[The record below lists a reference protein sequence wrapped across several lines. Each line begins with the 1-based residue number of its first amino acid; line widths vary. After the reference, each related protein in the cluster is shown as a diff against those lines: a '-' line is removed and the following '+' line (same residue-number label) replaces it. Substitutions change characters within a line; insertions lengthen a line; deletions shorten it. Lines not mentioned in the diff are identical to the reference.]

1 MVSTRVIFISS
12 DTLSLSKVVVEEM
25 GPQ

>member
-25 GPQ
+25 GLQ